1 LNLQISVIGAGY
13 VGCGNALLLATHNS
27 VSLMD
32 IDKKKVSD
40 FNNNILP
47 IRDSAGEALLRS
59 GSLKIKAT
67 NDISHSVQGAD
78 FVILALPTNFN
89 EQTLQYDTGMLDKV
103 AEDVLKLNPETIIV
117 IKSTVN
123 IGYTDE
129 LQKKLNTNRIIF
141 SPEFLREG
149 HALEDNLNP
158 SRIIIGN
165 KKESGKKFG
174 QLLVESSLQK
184 DVEVLFMEARD
195 AESVKLFSNTYLAMR
210 VAFFNELDN
219 FCIENDIDGANVI
232 KGVSLDSRIGNFY
245 NNPSF
250 GFGGYCLPKDSKQL
264 LQQFHDTP
272 SHLIASIQNSNEQRK
287 AFLAKKIIDLKVQN
301 VGIYKLAMKAGS
313 DNYRDSSVFGIIN
326 ILIEAGIKI
335 FIFDDSL
342 DDFILDGATIIN
354 SLEDFIDQSDLI
366 VTNRIDK
373 KISTA
378 KDKIFSRDIFS
389 TDD

>member
-1 LNLQISVIGAGY
+1 
-13 VGCGNALLLATHNS
+13 
-27 VSLMD
+27 
-32 IDKKKVSD
+32 
-40 FNNNILP
+40 
-47 IRDSAGEALLRS
+47 
-59 GSLKIKAT
+59 
-67 NDISHSVQGAD
+67 
-78 FVILALPTNFN
+78 
-89 EQTLQYDTGMLDKV
+89 
-103 AEDVLKLNPETIIV
+103 
-117 IKSTVN
+117 VN

>member
-1 LNLQISVIGAGY
+1 MNLQISVIGAGY

-89 EQTLQYDTGMLDKV
+89 EQTLQYDTSMLDKV

-287 AFLAKKIIDLKVQN
+287 AFLAQKIIDLKVQN

-354 SLEDFIDQSDLI
+354 SLDNFIDQSDLI

>member
-1 LNLQISVIGAGY
+1 MNLQISVIGAGY

-40 FNNNILP
+40 FNNSILP

-67 NDISHSVQGAD
+67 NDLSHSVQGAD

-89 EQTLQYDTGMLDKV
+89 EQTLQYDTSMLDKV

-129 LQKKLNTNRIIF
+129 LQKKLNTNRVIF

-165 KKESGKKFG
+165 KEESGKKFG
-174 QLLVESSLQK
+174 QLLVESSLEK

-272 SHLIASIQNSNEQRK
+272 SHLIASIQTSNEQRK
-287 AFLAKKIIDLKVQN
+287 AFLAQKIIDLKVQN

-313 DNYRDSSVFGIIN
+313 DNCRDSSVFGIIN

-342 DDFILDGATIIN
+342 DNFILDGATIIN
-354 SLEDFIDQSDLI
+354 SLDNFIDQSDLI

>member
-1 LNLQISVIGAGY
+1 
-13 VGCGNALLLATHNS
+13 
-27 VSLMD
+27 
-32 IDKKKVSD
+32 
-40 FNNNILP
+40 
-47 IRDSAGEALLRS
+47 
-59 GSLKIKAT
+59 
-67 NDISHSVQGAD
+67 
-78 FVILALPTNFN
+78 LALPTNFN
-89 EQTLQYDTGMLDKV
+89 EQTVQYDTGMLDKV

>member
-1 LNLQISVIGAGY
+1 MNLQISVIGAGY